1 MHLCT
6 WASILLQM
14 YSWNAR
20 LACPSKT
27 VRDRD
32 DKCVRS
38 SLPSYTVRLSCIL
51 LWRSQCPQALITPF
65 LRNPLSVNFLE
76 GSSLQLGRGRWKQSN
91 IQQNSFNTER
101 AARDFATVCF
111 VPTLFLSCSWKP
123 FACFFSLSLCSH
135 YITVYSKYSEINP
148 VFWIS
153 LLRFW
158 LMGQLQSVISYWH
171 TV

>member
-1 MHLCT
+1 MLKQPEQQNLFHKHTCDIFYKQYGPTGYMHLCT
-6 WASILLQM
+6 WTSILLQM

-27 VRDRD
+27 VKDRD

-38 SLPSYTVRLSCIL
+38 GLPSYTVRLSCIL

-76 GSSLQLGRGRWKQSN
+76 GRSLQLERGRWKHSN

-123 FACFFSLSLCSH
+123 FACFFSTHFAL
-135 YITVYSKYSEINP
+135 IT
-148 VFWIS
+148 
-153 LLRFW
+153 
-158 LMGQLQSVISYWH
+158 
-171 TV
+171 